1 MSSKKQSNNNLLKS
15 IRQRNFL
22 NKDFDGFRNDLV
34 DYSRTYYPDKVRD
47 FSDSSLGG
55 ALVDLAAYVGDVMSY
70 YLDHQFGELDLDT
83 AVETENIQRLI
94 LQSGIDIPFAS
105 PSVVYV
111 DFFIEVPAIVSDN
124 KIVPNTNTLPIIEKD
139 TTLLSDSSI
148 TFTLTEDVDFGKLNK
163 EGNLDSDISIGTT
176 DSAGDPVTYILQKS
190 GLCVSGEYSEEEMIV
205 GTFQP
210 FIEKVLDE
218 EDISEIVDVVDDEGT
233 HYYEVESLTQDTV
246 FKSVVNISSDNIDVP
261 ENLTV
266 LPAPYRFTATKNFLD
281 RNMTLT
287 FGGGNADSLE
297 DDIIPDPSQ
306 FSIPLYGKKIN
317 KNYALDPNSLLTANT
332 FGVVRPNTTVTIKYR
347 HGGGL
352 DHNVDARTINTVDEL
367 FINFPKDIDPTT
379 SSGIRVSLDVVN
391 FEPARG
397 GSDPLT
403 INQLKALARNSRSS
417 QNRIVTKED
426 LLARIYT
433 MPSNFGRVF
442 RASIKSSRNN
452 PFATKLYVA
461 TRDIDGKITIAPDAL
476 KKNLQTYLNRYR
488 LMSDAIDM
496 LDADVINIGLNFEVL
511 VDKSLNKRIVLQ
523 DILSKLVSYFNIENF
538 HIEQPISISD
548 VKNIIYNTEG
558 VISLTM
564 FEFVNFN
571 GVKSER
577 QYSKTVFDVKSSEY
591 KGIIMPPEGAIF
603 EIKFPDEDIV
613 GTAI

>member
-1 MSSKKQSNNNLLKS
+1 
-15 IRQRNFL
+15 
-22 NKDFDGFRNDLV
+22 
-34 DYSRTYYPDKVRD
+34 
-47 FSDSSLGG
+47 
-55 ALVDLAAYVGDVMSY
+55 
-70 YLDHQFGELDLDT
+70 
-83 AVETENIQRLI
+83 
-94 LQSGIDIPFAS
+94 
-105 PSVVYV
+105 
-111 DFFIEVPAIVSDN
+111 
-124 KIVPNTNTLPIIEKD
+124 
-139 TTLLSDSSI
+139 
-148 TFTLTEDVDFGKLNK
+148 
-163 EGNLDSDISIGTT
+163 
-176 DSAGDPVTYILQKS
+176 
-190 GLCVSGEYSEEEMIV
+190 
-205 GTFQP
+205 
-210 FIEKVLDE
+210 
-218 EDISEIVDVVDDEGT
+218 
-233 HYYEVESLTQDTV
+233 
-246 FKSVVNISSDNIDVP
+246 
-261 ENLTV
+261 
-266 LPAPYRFTATKNFLD
+266 
-281 RNMTLT
+281 
-287 FGGGNADSLE
+287 
-297 DDIIPDPSQ
+297 
-306 FSIPLYGKKIN
+306 
-317 KNYALDPNSLLTANT
+317 
-332 FGVVRPNTTVTIKYR
+332 
-347 HGGGL
+347 
-352 DHNVDARTINTVDEL
+352 
-367 FINFPKDIDPTT
+367 
-379 SSGIRVSLDVVN
+379 
-391 FEPARG
+391 
-397 GSDPLT
+397 
-403 INQLKALARNSRSS
+403 LARNSRSS

-558 VISLTM
+558 VVSLTM

-571 GVKSER
+571 DVKSER